1 MPRAKP
7 QKKSLYSVHP
17 GVAMV
22 QKWIADLPT
31 CFMPTRLPILRPQ
44 ALNDDHFFEIRRCEL
59 AASYS
64 AWRMNLSPHLLMLP
78 EISSS
83 PD

>member
-1 MPRAKP
+1 MLGCEQKPTPPVSFDVIASLRATAT
-7 QKKSLYSVHP
+7 QACHANAVAQLEAP
-17 GVAMV
+17 G
-22 QKWIADLPT
+22 PY
-31 CFMPTRLPILRPQ
+31 
-44 ALNDDHFFEIRRCEL
+44 DDNFFEIRRCEL

-78 EISSS
+78 EISSA